1 MKTSDV
7 GNSLSES
14 EHSFT
19 TAAVRSVRPPSIEY
33 QHEQFGKI
41 CQLGFLSETQLIF
54 GVKMDGDSGC

>member
-19 TAAVRSVRPPSIEY
+19 IAAVRSVRPPSIEY

-41 CQLGFLSETQLIF
+41 YQQGFSRRDAAYLWRE
-54 GVKMDGDSGC
+54 DGWG

>member
-19 TAAVRSVRPPSIEY
+19 IAVVRSVRPPSIEY
-33 QHEQFGKI
+33 QHENFGKI
-41 CQLGFLSETQLIF
+41 YQLGFSPRRSLSLA
-54 GVKMDGDSGC
+54 